1 MWLEEMDTIKISE
14 DSYLERA
21 LVGCHI
27 DRTGGISWFL
37 PFDGVV
43 LDKDTSLCERGLP
56 IQNHCIVLDA
66 EARITHF
73 ARDIRT
79 RENVDYVSD
88 WVRGSAG
95 AEVHLVGGVR
105 W

>member
-1 MWLEEMDTIKISE
+1 MITIKIKE
-14 DSYLERA
+14 DSNHKRA

-56 IQNHCIVLDA
+56 IQDHSIVLDA

-73 ARDIRT
+73 TRNIRT

-88 WVRGSAG
+88 RVRGGAG
-95 AEVHLVGGVR
+95 TKVHLVGGVG